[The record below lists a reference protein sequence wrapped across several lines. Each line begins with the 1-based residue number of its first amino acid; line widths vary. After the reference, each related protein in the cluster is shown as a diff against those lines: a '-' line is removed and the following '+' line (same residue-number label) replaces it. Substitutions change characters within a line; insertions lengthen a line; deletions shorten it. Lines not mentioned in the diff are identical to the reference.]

1 MNSAKSDDDL
11 SDLRVVVSHDAQEPD
26 VNAPLESKGNMGAAA
41 SIHFQFQVD
50 RLALRH
56 AFLATRLAHAG
67 ERVRMRIS
75 TDHVTLAAQNKTMR
89 CEADVELFGN
99 SRVAADHTIVVETQ
113 ADLFANF
120 LCNPHLWYGPK
131 EPGHAVTFFAVNV
144 LTPNSGEGEPRQP
157 GQWQIKTG
165 DLNIDWPFTYV
176 GPAETSDAVRTGSLV
191 HPGEIARALALV
203 YKFAG
208 DRHSA
213 PQFGQVQLQS
223 SQARAGSP
231 ARARV
236 VTFPDL
242 LDGVNLRVAR
252 ENAEDLLKVLR
263 QFDPLAT
270 QMWVTELEHGFSDA
284 SRRCT
289 VTRAS
294 KGPKFDRLYRHAPI
308 GLAIARNDDFND
320 SVCKIISQMRSLSD
334 AVLLAF
340 SGEEDGKLRFSV
352 AVNGG
357 TAVVTCPVRRVRIE
371 NDVSPSET
379 REFLFSGDALANTV
393 AFPQADE
400 IELHLFEHFV
410 LFKQVDEDT
419 AETFLFSRKPPRPVA
434 STVQ

>member
-1 MNSAKSDDDL
+1 MNSAKSDGDL
-11 SDLRVVVSHDAQEPD
+11 NDLRGVVPADAQASD
-26 VNAPLESKGNMGAAA
+26 VNAPPGSEGDMGAAA

-89 CEADVELFGN
+89 CEADVKLFGN
-99 SRVAADHTIVVETQ
+99 SRVAADHAIVVETQ

-120 LCNPHLWYGPK
+120 LCNPHLWKGNPK
-131 EPGHAVTFFAVNV
+131 ERGEAVTFFAVNV

-176 GPAETSDAVRTGSLV
+176 GPAETSDAARTGSPV
-191 HPGEIARALALV
+191 RPDVIARALALV
-203 YKFAG
+203 YKFSG

-223 SQARAGSP
+223 CQARAGSP
-231 ARARV
+231 ERARV
-236 VTFPDL
+236 VTFPFL
-242 LDGVNLRVAR
+242 LDGVDLRVAR

-263 QFDPLAT
+263 QFDPLTT
-270 QMWVTELEHGFSDA
+270 QMWVTEVEHGFSDA
-284 SRRCT
+284 SRRC
-289 VTRAS
+289 VVARAS
-294 KGPKFDRLYRHAPI
+294 EGFDFGRLYGHAPV
-308 GLAIARNDDFND
+308 GLAIARNHDFND
-320 SVCKIISQMRSLSD
+320 SMCKIISQMRSPTD
-334 AVLLAF
+334 VVRLAL
-340 SGEEDGKLRFSV
+340 SGEEEGKLRFSV

-357 TAVVTCPVRRVRIE
+357 TAVVTCPVRRIRIE
-371 NDVSPSET
+371 NDASLSET

-410 LFKQVDEDT
+410 LFKQVDD
-419 AETFLFSRKPPRPVA
+419 AYG
-434 STVQ
+434 